1 MPVNS
6 DNNKSKKQFFLLLG
20 IVLLLIIGVI
30 LMIAL
35 GGNSKNKATSQTSMN
50 TDPGYHQTNAQLR
63 DYKTEATIQITANGP
78 LPSTLNVKKDT
89 KVIWQNIDNKAHE
102 IAIVST
108 EKVPP
113 FFFNNRSI
121 AAGGGYPWVVHQAV
135 TFHYYIVDSPTQTG
149 VVVVK

>member
-1 MPVNS
+1 MS
-6 DNNKSKKQFFLLLG
+6 RIKKLKSYSTKNRLG
-20 IVLLLIIGVI
+20 
-30 LMIAL
+30 
-35 GGNSKNKATSQTSMN
+35 
-50 TDPGYHQTNAQLR
+50 
-63 DYKTEATIQITANGP
+63 
-78 LPSTLNVKKDT
+78 
-89 KVIWQNIDNKAHE
+89 
-102 IAIVST
+102 AIVST